1 MVRDKTE
8 IPSLKKVDNMEE
20 QKRRL
25 SVKWLIFFVLGGITV
40 LAFICFVIF
49 KVLLENGIS
58 LYFGSFSSDEI

>member
-1 MVRDKTE
+1 
-8 IPSLKKVDNMEE
+8 MEE